1 MYKIYPKTLFV
12 GQNIIYL
19 PTCQSTNDET
29 LQFLADGTAYEGDM
43 VVTDGQTQ
51 GRGQRGNQWIA
62 QSGQNLTFSLV
73 LQPTFLLASEQ
84 FWLNMAVSLAVYDS
98 LSPFIPAG
106 LRIKWPNDIYV
117 NDRKMGGILIENALQ
132 GYNLAHSVVGIGL
145 NINQTQLGYPTATS
159 LLRKLGSEADFVV
172 VDLPP
177 SLSPSSASILG
188 ASHHLALVVNP
199 LPACLKL
206 GNSILEGI
214 RLCQTT
220 PTSIGSV
227 VVRLTSEGTPTSP
240 AEIEAEMGVSILAI
254 VPPAPELATQGERTR
269 LPLVQSD
276 PLSMVAEGFTTLA
289 HRFPRQ
295 TSRPRR

>member
-159 LLRKLGSEADFVV
+159 LLLEAPFEEGYHLPALLTTLCGQLEKRYLQLRNGQRDTLRASYLQYLYRYQQEHTYEADGHRF
-172 VDLPP
+172 
-177 SLSPSSASILG
+177 S
-188 ASHHLALVVNP
+188 
-199 LPACLKL
+199 
-206 GNSILEGI
+206 
-214 RLCQTT
+214 
-220 PTSIGSV
+220 
-227 VVRLTSEGTPTSP
+227 GT
-240 AEIEAEMGVSILAI
+240 IVSID
-254 VPPAPELATQGERTR
+254 PTGR
-269 LPLVQSD
+269 LGILIDGDVRYFAFKEVSFF
-276 PLSMVAEGFTTLA
+276 LNNE
-289 HRFPRQ
+289 
-295 TSRPRR
+295 

>member
-19 PTCQSTNDET
+19 PTCQSTNNEA

-145 NINQTQLGYPTATS
+145 NINQTQLG
-159 LLRKLGSEADFVV
+159 
-172 VDLPP
+172 
-177 SLSPSSASILG
+177 
-188 ASHHLALVVNP
+188 
-199 LPACLKL
+199 
-206 GNSILEGI
+206 
-214 RLCQTT
+214 
-220 PTSIGSV
+220 
-227 VVRLTSEGTPTSP
+227 
-240 AEIEAEMGVSILAI
+240 
-254 VPPAPELATQGERTR
+254 
-269 LPLVQSD
+269 
-276 PLSMVAEGFTTLA
+276 
-289 HRFPRQ
+289 
-295 TSRPRR
+295 